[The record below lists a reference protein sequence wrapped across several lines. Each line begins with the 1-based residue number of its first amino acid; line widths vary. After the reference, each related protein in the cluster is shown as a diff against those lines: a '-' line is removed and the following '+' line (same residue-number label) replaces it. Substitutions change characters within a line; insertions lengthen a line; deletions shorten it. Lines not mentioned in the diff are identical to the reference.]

1 MRVYTS
7 VAYRNMIDIGWSY
20 IMRETAIIRR
30 YNLSKRR
37 IIYQRQKKKKK
48 EERRKKEKDINEA
61 AKRRKQ
67 SFVRTVLRF
76 LLSDIL
82 CSAFSSAF
90 AIP

>member
-1 MRVYTS
+1 
-7 VAYRNMIDIGWSY
+7 
-20 IMRETAIIRR
+20 MRETAIIRR

-37 IIYQRQKKKKK
+37 IIYQRQKKK

>member
-1 MRVYTS
+1 MRVYAS
-7 VAYRNMIDIGWSY
+7 VVYRNMIDIGWSY

-37 IIYQRQKKKKK
+37 IIYQRQKKKK

>member
-1 MRVYTS
+1 MELYYAWNSDYSPIQFVQTE
-7 VAYRNMIDIGWSY
+7 N
-20 IMRETAIIRR
+20 
-30 YNLSKRR
+30 NLPEA
-37 IIYQRQKKKKK
+37 KKK

>member
-1 MRVYTS
+1 MRVYAS
-7 VAYRNMIDIGWSY
+7 VVYRNMIDIGWSY

-37 IIYQRQKKKKK
+37 IIYQRQKKK